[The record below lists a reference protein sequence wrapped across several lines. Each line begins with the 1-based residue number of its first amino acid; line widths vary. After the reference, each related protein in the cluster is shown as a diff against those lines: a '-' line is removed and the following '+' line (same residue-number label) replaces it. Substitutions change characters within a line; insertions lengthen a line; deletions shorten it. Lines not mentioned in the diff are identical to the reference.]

1 MCFKKKSK
9 GEFVVEREDLEYE
22 VGKMIARQ
30 KKYLVFKDK
39 VLFVIDHT
47 DMKVSKESAV
57 DVVSRVT
64 EDFPYG
70 VPVVTNKQFDECPL
84 PYIDESVGFANNFKV
99 RGNFIVA
106 DITVD
111 PERCD
116 KDYFKR
122 IKEETSVATLAWQD
136 DSAKYDE
143 DKDIVYMRNII
154 CVILDLTDWYTER
167 FNK

>member
-22 VGKMIARQ
+22 VGKMITRQ
-30 KKYLVFKDK
+30 KKYLVFKEK
-39 VLFVIDHT
+39 VLFVIDHPN
-47 DMKVSKESAV
+47 MKVSKESAL
-57 DVVSRVT
+57 DVVRRVM

-70 VPVVTNKQFDECPL
+70 VPVVTNKQFDECHF

-99 RGNFIVA
+99 RDNFIVA

-122 IKEETSVATLAWQD
+122 IKEEISVATLAWQG
-136 DSAKYDE
+136 DSSKYDE
-143 DKDIVYMRNII
+143 DSDTVYMRNIV
-154 CVILDLTDWYTER
+154 CVILDLTDWCSER